1 MKTVPII
8 NIISVSQV
16 ALIAALCA
24 VLGTIF
30 CFTMHKTSHAAKN
43 FIKNPYIRILAGSAA
58 VLGLTMLVGTHD
70 YNGAGTGVIARAI
83 SGNAEP
89 YAFALKILFTAI
101 TLGCGFRGGEI
112 VPTFFIGSTFGCMIA
127 SLIGLDPGFGAAVG
141 MTALFCSVVNC
152 PVASVF
158 LSVELFGS
166 EGILMFAVACG
177 ISYMLSGYSGLY
189 GSQKFIY
196 SKFKDKYL
204 NITTK

>member
-1 MKTVPII
+1 MLPII

-30 CFTMHKTSHAAKN
+30 CFIMHKTGHAAKKL
-43 FIKNPYIRILAGSAA
+43 IKNPYIRILAGSAV

-70 YNGAGTGVIARAI
+70 YNGAGTGVIAKAV
-83 SGNAEP
+83 SGSAKP
-89 YAFALKILFTAI
+89 YAFALKILFTAV
-101 TLGCGFRGGEI
+101 TLGCGFKGGEI
-112 VPTFFIGSTFGCMIA
+112 VPTFFIGSTFGCMAA

-158 LSVELFGS
+158 LSVELFGA